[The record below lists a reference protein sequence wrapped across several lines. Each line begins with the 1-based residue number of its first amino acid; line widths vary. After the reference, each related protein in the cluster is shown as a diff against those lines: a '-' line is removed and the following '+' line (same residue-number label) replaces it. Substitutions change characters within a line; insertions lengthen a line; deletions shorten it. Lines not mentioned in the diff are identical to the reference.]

1 MGTGLALPFG
11 LRNLCSLLGNDSR
24 AEAFLAHY
32 FVVRGVIMTPGDNAR
47 SRICLWT
54 SLAFHN
60 RAGAPCRP
68 TWLQRKHQRSPQ
80 ASYEAD
86 KAFLTRFA
94 CQGHRIKFISLKPQA
109 VPSPPMPLGFYY
121 GVWEKGTAR
130 RVGRGRS
137 LLPGGRLR
145 EAEGR
150 GWGGGSPREGI
161 FPNFITCDELIHN
174 LGIFSALKIL

>member
-1 MGTGLALPFG
+1 MRLLWASEPPSFPKIHPTTQKGTLGQHPKPALSNMTRERPERKEIGL
-11 LRNLCSLLGNDSR
+11 
-24 AEAFLAHY
+24 
-32 FVVRGVIMTPGDNAR
+32 VTPGDSAR
-47 SRICLWT
+47 SRICLWA
-54 SLAFHN
+54 SLALHN
-60 RAGAPCRP
+60 HADVMQTHNWRP
-68 TWLQRKHQRSPQ
+68 RRQRSPQ

-150 GWGGGSPREGI
+150 GWGGGSPREERWFRG
-161 FPNFITCDELIHN
+161 TLET
-174 LGIFSALKIL
+174 S